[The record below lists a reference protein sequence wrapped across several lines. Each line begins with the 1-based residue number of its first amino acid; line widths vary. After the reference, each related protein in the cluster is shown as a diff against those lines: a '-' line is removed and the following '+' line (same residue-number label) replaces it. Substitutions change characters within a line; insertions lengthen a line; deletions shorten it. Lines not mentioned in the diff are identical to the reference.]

1 MVLEAKILLVYCICI
16 SVIGVFMTIYDKRA
30 AKRKKRRVPERTLL
44 TVGIL
49 GAALPMYLAM
59 LTIRHKT
66 RHKKFM
72 WGLPCI
78 ILVQIGLLY
87 MWYTYLPMP
96 L

>member
-1 MVLEAKILLVYCICI
+1 MVLEARILLVYCICI
-16 SVIGVFMTIYDKRA
+16 SAVGVFMTVYDKRA
-30 AKRKKRRVPERTLL
+30 AQHKKRRVPERTLL

-49 GAALPMYLAM
+49 GAALPMYLTM
-59 LTIRHKT
+59 HIIRHKT

-72 WGLPCI
+72 WGLPAI
-78 ILVQIGLLY
+78 IFVQMGLLY

>member
-1 MVLEAKILLVYCICI
+1 MDLEAKILFVYCICI
-16 SVIGVFMTIYDKRA
+16 TVVGVFMTVYDKCA

-44 TVGIL
+44 ALGIL
-49 GAALPMYLAM
+49 GAALPMYVTM
-59 LTIRHKT
+59 HIIRHKT

-72 WGLPCI
+72 WGLPVI
-78 ILVQIGLLY
+78 ISVQIGLLY